1 MGGDDGAN
9 GGGSANISP
18 TILPSKRV
26 SRTNQ
31 LPLEEFIVTG
41 QSYEDL

>member
-9 GGGSANISP
+9 GGGSA
-18 TILPSKRV
+18 ILPSKRV

-31 LPLEEFIVTG
+31 IPLEEFIVTG